1 MLMVTTAM
9 SRRLVSCGAVGGAE
23 RSSLPYSSNFCLL
36 RPLALSRN
44 PHVPNPNLTSNPPY
58 GPYRA
63 ETERE
68 KGAAYFCL
76 RIHNI
81 VGSTSHREE

>member
-58 GPYRA
+58 RA
-63 ETERE
+63 ETQRKKKVQLTFVSE
-68 KGAAYFCL
+68 FT
-76 RIHNI
+76 I
-81 VGSTSHREE
+81 